1 MQAQERPRFRQD
13 LVAELIEEQ
22 GARFIDVM
30 DPDSDH
36 VFRFYE
42 VEYALACAMDGER
55 DVAGI
60 VKWAQEELGVTP
72 SPKEVQSVI
81 ATLVDLKFIDTGAPA
96 ADAQVA
102 KAAQPAQPA
111 PAAAAAA
118 TPAPVAKPAPT
129 DNELARGVVV
139 GQNVAA
145 KAPHEAAQD
154 VELGGAGSKAQPK
167 AADLPPAPDFALG
180 SPGAAPVAAPPKAA
194 VEDIALGAPGA
205 REASKPAAAKAPV
218 SEVSID
224 LAAHMPVGAAD
235 VKDAVKQSKVMAAVD
250 VPKELLA
257 AEAPAATKPVEAPV
271 EAKSAKQLEREA
283 QSARDKQAAKDK
295 KEADAKAAAAKAE
308 QAGKVADKAD
318 KAAEKADK
326 KADKAEKKA
335 DKATAS
341 AAVDRAAATK
351 AADTATVKNEKA
363 EKAVDKAADKAADK
377 KADKAKP
384 AVELPKRPG
393 TGQPIAPPAP
403 RAGVSPML
411 VVMLILALV
420 GAGAFFVWKFVI
432 NKPETAAQ
440 PSAEAPA
447 RPVPPPPPPAESL
460 AKVAVETPAP
470 QDVKAPV
477 AGTIEAIE
485 AADKEVKTGDVV
497 ATLAGGKPLTTEI
510 ANLTKDLERLTPA
523 AEAAQKALA
532 DAQQKPDNEAGVA
545 AAQKKYDAAKKPID
559 EKTATLAKKKADLE
573 KLQIKSVTDG
583 KLTDVA
589 KTGQKVAADDVIA
602 KVARPTMSVATFKL
616 LPGQKLSGDNTLN
629 VTAGDKQ
636 IACTVIDAQAET
648 VKVSCPSDGSSQP
661 LAEGTELKYTLPK

>member
-30 DPDSDH
+30 DPDSDS

-81 ATLVDLKFIDTGAPA
+81 ATLVDLKFIDTAAPA
-96 ADAQVA
+96 ADAKVA

-118 TPAPVAKPAPT
+118 TPAPVAKVAPT
-129 DNELARGVVV
+129 DTELARGVVV
-139 GQNVAA
+139 GQNIAA
-145 KAPHEAAQD
+145 KSTHEAAAD
-154 VELGGAGSKAQPK
+154 LELGGAGSKAQHK
-167 AADLPPAPDFALG
+167 AVDLPAAPDFALG
-180 SPGAAPVAAPPKAA
+180 SPGAAPIAAPAKAP

-205 REASKPAAAKAPV
+205 REAAKPAPAKPVV

-235 VKDAVKQSKVMAAVD
+235 VKDAVKQSKVMSAVD

-257 AEAPAATKPVEAPV
+257 AEAKPAETAEKPV

-295 KEADAKAAAAKAE
+295 KEAEAKAAVAKAE
-308 QAGKVADKAD
+308 QAGKTADKAD
-318 KAAEKADK
+318 KAADKADK

-335 DKATAS
+335 EKATAS
-341 AAVDRAAATK
+341 AAVDRAAANK
-351 AADTATVKNEKA
+351 AADTASTKSEK
-363 EKAVDKAADKAADK
+363 ADKATEKTAEK
-377 KADKAKP
+377 KADKGKP

-403 RAGVSPML
+403 RAGVSPVL

-440 PSAEAPA
+440 VAPTPPP
-447 RPVPPPPPPAESL
+447 RPLPPPPPAESL
-460 AKVAVETPAP
+460 AKVGLETPAP
-470 QDVKAPV
+470 QDVKAPA
-477 AGTIEAIE
+477 AGTIETIE

-510 ANLTKDLERLTPA
+510 ANLTKDIERLTPA
-523 AEAAQKALA
+523 TEAALKTLT
-532 DAQQKPDNEAGVA
+532 DAQQKPDNEAAVT
-545 AAQKKYDAAKKPID
+545 AAQKKYDTAKKPLD
-559 EKTATLAKKKADLE
+559 AKKATLETKKADLE
-573 KLQIKSVTDG
+573 KLQIKTVTDG

-589 KTGQKVAADDVIA
+589 KVGQKVAADEVIA
-602 KVARPTMSVATFKL
+602 KVARPAMNVATFKL
-616 LPGQKLSGDNTLN
+616 LPGQKLSSDNTLN

-648 VKVSCPSDGSSQP
+648 VKVSCPADGI
-661 LAEGTELKYTLPK
+661 AEGTELKYTLPK